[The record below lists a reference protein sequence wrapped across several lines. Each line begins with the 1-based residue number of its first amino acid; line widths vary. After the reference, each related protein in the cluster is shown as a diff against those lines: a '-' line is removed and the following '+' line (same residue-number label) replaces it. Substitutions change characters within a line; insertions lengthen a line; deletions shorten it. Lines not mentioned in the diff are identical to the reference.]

1 MTDSVT
7 YTLTATNADG
17 SASKEITVAYVPVI
31 DGSPLPTDP
40 VFLTTSHPTGADWAY
55 PAMWS
60 DRQRPTAGKDYI
72 VYGNFASTVR
82 SPQGVANPDFAGHL
96 TLSGSRSRLILG
108 HADGTTARIPSLTIQ
123 AGAVWHS
130 LSNAYLQV
138 GTPGSVITVEGSA
151 SFDHASTTGD
161 RVLAIGSDLEGSGT
175 ITVNGPTNVDGITA
189 TLFLG
194 DGSRF
199 SGDWIIEDTVSAA
212 GINAFGSGNIT
223 INGTGALD
231 FNYDYH
237 NARALLTLNGS
248 TSQLVI
254 DQTISVGSLLVRGL
268 DLPNGVYEGVALE
281 ALGQNF
287 VDRGGKLVVGGTNPD
302 SDNDRLLDDWEQQH
316 FGSLSESGA
325 GDFDGDGGSNAKE
338 EIAGTDP
345 ADRASVFRLRIAQT
359 ANANGGGSAVILSWH
374 GLSSRT
380 YFVQSSEDL
389 INWGVVSLIPGT
401 NGTTTYEANLNFPPG
416 SDAPP
421 PYYRVVISGS

>member
-1 MTDSVT
+1 M
-7 YTLTATNADG
+7 
-17 SASKEITVAYVPVI
+17 
-31 DGSPLPTDP
+31 
-40 VFLTTSHPTGADWAY
+40 FLTTSHPTGADWEF

-60 DRQRPTAGKDYI
+60 DRRRPTAGKDYI

-82 SPQGVANPDFAGHL
+82 SPPGVSDPDFAGNL

-123 AGAVWHS
+123 GGGVWHS

-138 GTPGSVITVEGSA
+138 GTPGSVITVERSA
-151 SFDHASTTGD
+151 SFNHASTTGA
-161 RVLAIGSDLEGSGT
+161 RVLAIGSNLEGSGT
-175 ITVNGPTNVDGITA
+175 ITVSGQTSDDGITA

-194 DGSRF
+194 DGSSF

-212 GINAFGSGNIT
+212 GNNALGSGNIT

-237 NARALLTLNGS
+237 NASARLTLNGS

-254 DQTISVGSLLVRGL
+254 DQTISVGDLLVRWL

-287 VDRGGKLVVGGTNPD
+287 VDRGGKLVVGGADPD
-302 SDNDRLLDDWEQQH
+302 SDDDGLLDDWEQQN
-316 FGSLSESGA
+316 FGSLSESGT
-325 GDFDGDGGSNAKE
+325 GDFDGDGDSNAKE

-359 ANANGGGSAVILSWH
+359 VSASGGGSAVMLSWQ

-389 INWGVVSLIPGT
+389 INWRVVSLIPGT
-401 NGTTTYEANLNFPPG
+401 NGTTTYEDNVNFPPAP
-416 SDAPP
+416 DAPLL
-421 PYYRVVISGS
+421 YYRVVISGS